1 MLKNFTMTLISSAL
15 AVLAGCGGGG
25 GDTDDGRVAVTA
37 TAGEG
42 GTISPATQRVTKGSQ
57 ATLTVNPSS
66 IYDVQSVTGCAG
78 TLSGTTYQTG
88 AVNVDCAIT
97 ASFKL
102 KPLAINLSGVPER
115 IPEGITTPL
124 TLVVENAKNSA
135 DISVK
140 AIGGYG
146 TAFVTIEP
154 AGAGLFNL
162 VTKGVDREAPIQLEV
177 TARDGADATRTVTE
191 RITLLI
197 ENSSFSS
204 SLARY
209 KVIAANSDR
218 ILALTEEK
226 AVSKAL
232 SDAATVLALKDN
244 VAVSAAAVSASNTTS
259 AELESLLNQ
268 KSVESYLSG
277 TIRDTELTAAMNSIE
292 GLMVVHVAPYVSSIN
307 AVMPTI
313 AAQGVP
319 AATAQT
325 WHVNAELN
333 SISLFIGNT
342 AFGQITDGKWV
353 FKPGFEYLDGLINS
367 DCVL

>member
-1 MLKNFTMTLISSAL
+1 MFKKMILIGSAL
-15 AVLAGCGGGG
+15 WLVGCGGGG
-25 GDTDDGRVAVTA
+25 GESDDGRVAVTA

-57 ATLTVNPSS
+57 ATLTVNPSG
-66 IYDVQSVTGCAG
+66 IYDIQSVTGCGG

-88 AVNVDCAIT
+88 AVNADCAIT

-102 KPLAINLSGVPER
+102 KPLAINLSGVPEH
-115 IPEGITTPL
+115 IPEGVTTRL
-124 TLVVENAKNSA
+124 TVVVENAKNSA
-135 DISVK
+135 DVTVK

-146 TAFVTIEP
+146 STFVTIEP
-154 AGAGLFNL
+154 AGVGLFNL
-162 VTKGVDREAPIQLEV
+162 VAKGVDREAPIQLEV

-226 AVSKAL
+226 SVSKAL
-232 SDAATVLALKDN
+232 NDAATVLALKDN
-244 VAVSAAAVSASNTTS
+244 VAVSAAAVSASDTTS

-268 KSVESYLSG
+268 KSVESYLAG
-277 TIRDTELTAAMNSIE
+277 TISDTELTAAMNSIE
-292 GLMVVHVAPYVSSIN
+292 ELMTEHVSPYVSSIN

-333 SISLFIGNT
+333 SISLFIGNA
-342 AFGQITDGKWV
+342 AFGQITDGQWT

-367 DCVL
+367 ECVL

>member
-1 MLKNFTMTLISSAL
+1 MFKKMILIGSAL
-15 AVLAGCGGGG
+15 WLVGCGGGG
-25 GDTDDGRVAVTA
+25 GESDDGRIAVTA

-66 IYDVQSVTGCAG
+66 IYDIQSVTGCGG
-78 TLSGTTYQTG
+78 TLNGTTYQTG
-88 AVNVDCAIT
+88 AVNADCAIA

-115 IPEGITTPL
+115 IPEGLTTPL
-124 TLVVENAKNSA
+124 TVLVENAKNSA

-140 AIGGYG
+140 AIGGNG
-146 TAFVTIEP
+146 TAFVSIEP
-154 AGAGLFNL
+154 AGTGIFNL
-162 VTKGVDREAPIQLEV
+162 VVKNVDREAPIQLEV
-177 TARDGADATRTVTE
+177 TAKDGADATRTVTE
-191 RITLLI
+191 RITVLI
-197 ENSSFSS
+197 ENSSFSA

-209 KVIAANSDR
+209 QVIATNSDR

-232 SDAATVLALKDN
+232 NDAATVLALKDN
-244 VAVSAAAVSASNTTS
+244 VTVSAAAVSASNTTS

-268 KSVESYLSG
+268 KSVESYLAG
-277 TIRDTELTAAMNSIE
+277 TISDTELTAAMNSIE
-292 GLMVVHVAPYVSSIN
+292 GLMAEHVSPYVSSIN

-325 WHVNAELN
+325 WHVNTELN

-342 AFGQITDGKWV
+342 AFGQITDGKWI

-367 DCVL
+367 ECAL

>member
-1 MLKNFTMTLISSAL
+1 MFKKMILICSAL
-15 AVLAGCGGGG
+15 WLVGCGGGG
-25 GDTDDGRVAVTA
+25 GESDDGRVAVTA

-42 GTISPATQRVTKGSQ
+42 GTISPATQRVTKGGQ
-57 ATLTVNPSS
+57 ASVTVNPGS
-66 IYDVQSVTGCAG
+66 IYDIQSVTGCG
-78 TLSGTTYQTG
+78 GSLSGKTYQTG
-88 AVNVDCAIT
+88 TVNADCAIT

-102 KPLAINLSGVPER
+102 KPLAISLSGVPER
-115 IPEGITTPL
+115 IPEELTTPL
-124 TLVVENAKNSA
+124 TIVVENAKNSA

-162 VTKGVDREAPIQLEV
+162 VAKGVDREAPIQLEV
-177 TARDGADATRTVTE
+177 TAKDGADATRTVTE
-191 RITLLI
+191 QISVLI
-197 ENSSFSS
+197 ENSSFST

-209 KVIAANSDR
+209 KTIAANSDR

-226 AVSKAL
+226 SVSKAL
-232 SDAATVLALKDN
+232 NDAATVLALKDN
-244 VAVSAAAVSASNTTS
+244 VAVSTAAVSASNTTS
-259 AELESLLNQ
+259 TELESLLNQ
-268 KSVESYLSG
+268 KSVDSYLAG
-277 TIRDTELTAAMNSIE
+277 TISDMELTAAMNSIE
-292 GLMVVHVAPYVSSIN
+292 GLMREHVSPYVSSIN

-325 WHVNAELN
+325 WHVNTELN

-342 AFGQITDGKWV
+342 AFGQITDGKWI
-353 FKPGFEYLDGLINS
+353 FKPGFEYLDGLITS
-367 DCVL
+367 ECVL

>member
-1 MLKNFTMTLISSAL
+1 MFKKMILICSAL
-15 AVLAGCGGGG
+15 WLVGCGGGG
-25 GDTDDGRVAVTA
+25 GESDDGRVAVTA

-42 GTISPATQRVTKGSQ
+42 GTISPATQRVTKGGQ
-57 ATLTVNPSS
+57 ASVTINPGS
-66 IYDVQSVTGCAG
+66 IYDIQSVTGCG
-78 TLSGTTYQTG
+78 GSLSGKTYQTG
-88 AVNVDCAIT
+88 TVNADCAIT

-102 KPLAINLSGVPER
+102 KPLAISLSGVPER
-115 IPEGITTPL
+115 IPEELTTPL
-124 TLVVENAKNSA
+124 TIVVENAKNSA

-162 VTKGVDREAPIQLEV
+162 VAKGVDREAPIQLEV
-177 TARDGADATRTVTE
+177 TAKDGADATRTVTE
-191 RITLLI
+191 QISVLI
-197 ENSSFSS
+197 ENSSFST

-209 KVIAANSDR
+209 KTIAANSDR

-226 AVSKAL
+226 SVSKAL
-232 SDAATVLALKDN
+232 NDAATVLALKDN
-244 VAVSAAAVSASNTTS
+244 VAVSTAAVSASNTTS
-259 AELESLLNQ
+259 TELESLLNQ
-268 KSVESYLSG
+268 KSVDSYLAG
-277 TIRDTELTAAMNSIE
+277 TISDMELTAAMNSIE
-292 GLMVVHVAPYVSSIN
+292 GLMREHVSPYVSSIN

-325 WHVNAELN
+325 WHVNTELN

-342 AFGQITDGKWV
+342 AFGQITDGKWI
-353 FKPGFEYLDGLINS
+353 FKPGFEYLDGLITS
-367 DCVL
+367 ECVL